1 MLTSVELTPARY
13 GASGSGTLKSARE
26 PVIALLEPKREG
38 NTLSCAVACFHAGLE
53 AGDYDLT
60 DGTRVRVP
68 TSLVSD
74 AHEIHPH
81 ITLEVLP

>member
-1 MLTSVELTPARY
+1 MLTSVELTPGRE
-13 GASGSGTLKSARE
+13 GVSGSGVLKRIRE
-26 PVIALLEPKREG
+26 PVIVLLDPVRND

-68 TSLVSD
+68 TALVS
-74 AHEIHPH
+74 AEHAIHPH
-81 ITLEVLP
+81 VTLEVLP

>member
-26 PVIALLEPKREG
+26 PVIVLLEPKLEG
-38 NTLSCAVACFHAGLE
+38 TSLSCAVACFHAGLE

-68 TSLVSD
+68 TSLVSAEH
-74 AHEIHPH
+74 AHHPH
-81 ITLEVLP
+81 VVLEVIA